1 MKAVLLILSTAVGGG
16 LAVDLHYPA
25 LGFTLLSISF
35 ISVLTFPILV
45 ALLDDK

>member
-16 LAVDLHYPA
+16 LAVDLHYSA

-35 ISVLTFPILV
+35 ISVLTFPIL
-45 ALLDDK
+45 AEILSD